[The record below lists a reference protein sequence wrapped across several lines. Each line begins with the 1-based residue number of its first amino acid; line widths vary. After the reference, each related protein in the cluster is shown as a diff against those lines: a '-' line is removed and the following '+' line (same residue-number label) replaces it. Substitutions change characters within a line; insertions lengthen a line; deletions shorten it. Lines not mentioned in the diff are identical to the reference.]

1 LENFLHSLSELSDV
15 WIYAAIFFL
24 AYLENLFPPS
34 PSDMVI
40 IFGGSLAGIGRID
53 FVGALAVATAGSTL
67 GFVTMFGVGHW
78 FGVRILESGK
88 LRFIPKE
95 SVDKVEGWFRR
106 YGNLIIVV
114 NRFLTGTRAVV
125 SFFAGMSHMRL
136 LTTTVLCFLSALT
149 WNTILVSMGRL
160 VGQNWERIGVY
171 LATYSQ
177 TVTAVIIVVV
187 LVLVAKYLYGRKKK
201 KRNSR

>member
-1 LENFLHSLSELSDV
+1 VEDFIHSLSNLSNI
-15 WIYAAIFFL
+15 WIYASIFFF
-24 AYLENLFPPS
+24 AYLENIFPPS

-40 IFGGSLAGIGRID
+40 VFGGSLAGIGRID
-53 FVGALAVATAGSTL
+53 FLGALGAATAGSTL

-78 FGVRILESGK
+78 FGVRIVEGGK
-88 LRFIPKE
+88 LAFIPRE
-95 SVDKVEGWFRR
+95 NVDKVEGWFRR
-106 YGNLIIVV
+106 YGNWIIVV

-136 LTTTVLCFLSALT
+136 LTTTLLCFLSALT
-149 WNTILVSMGRL
+149 WNTILVSMGKM

-177 TVTAVIIVVV
+177 TVTAIIIVVV
-187 LVLVAKYLYGRKKK
+187 LVLAAKYIYGRKKK
-201 KRNSR
+201 RRNSN